1 MLEDETSASSGASL
15 SGNPL
20 YEFLASCLSH
30 KAEMVS
36 YESARAIVQL
46 CLAQQRQA
54 EKAAGA
60 SGGGGGG
67 GSAGPTSRELASA
80 VNVLGSMLVSPR
92 PTQRFAAVRTLNQL
106 AASNPGAVSVVNA
119 DLEAAV
125 TDANRCIATLAI
137 TTLLKTGSETGVD
150 RLMKQIS
157 SFMSEIADEF
167 KVIVVDAIRY
177 ALLLLTISSH
187 NTTRC
192 ISWLD
197 CSRLCVCGMRH
208 VQHAVSQVP
217 SQARRAAHIP
227 ESHAARRG
235 RLRVQARDRREHL
248 RDHRGQPGEQ
258 RVRCALPPPLPPLP
272 LVLLFVAYK

>member
-54 EKAAGA
+54 EKAAG
-60 SGGGGGG
+60 SSGGGG

-80 VNVLGSMLVSPR
+80 VNVLGSMLVSAR

-137 TTLLKTGSETGVD
+137 TTLLKTGSEAGVD

-177 ALLLLTISSH
+177 SLLLLIIGSH

-197 CSRLCVCGMRH
+197 CSGLCVCGMWL
-208 VQHAVSQVP
+208 VAC
-217 SQARRAAHIP
+217 
-227 ESHAARRG
+227 AARSVSSSLASTACCSRS
-235 RLRVQARDRREHL
+235 
-248 RDHRGQPGEQ
+248 
-258 RVRCALPPPLPPLP
+258 
-272 LVLLFVAYK
+272 

>member
-1 MLEDETSASSGASL
+1 MLEDETSTSSGASL

-46 CLAQQRQA
+46 SLAQQRQA
-54 EKAAGA
+54 EKAAGG
-60 SGGGGGG
+60 SGG
-67 GSAGPTSRELASA
+67 GSAGPTSRELSSA
-80 VNVLGSMLVSPR
+80 VNVLGSMLVSTR

-137 TTLLKTGSETGVD
+137 TTLLKTGSEAGVD

-177 ALLLLTISSH
+177 TYINTSSPNRLPQHNALHHVACLCGMCSTLCLKFPRKHGVLLTF
-187 NTTRC
+187 
-192 ISWLD
+192 L
-197 CSRLCVCGMRH
+197 SRMLRDEGGFEYKRAIVESIFAIIEDNPESKESGAPPRPPLILLCV
-208 VQHAVSQVP
+208 AY
-217 SQARRAAHIP
+217 
-227 ESHAARRG
+227 
-235 RLRVQARDRREHL
+235 RLHL
-248 RDHRGQPGEQ
+248 PTP
-258 RVRCALPPPLPPLP
+258 A
-272 LVLLFVAYK
+272 